1 MRGDPDKR
9 GNPLRVVSL
18 ATACA
23 VVCLPAAAWAQDS
36 EQPDT
41 AFGLGQIVVRAE
53 TSRETVIGSET
64 IGQEAIEAFNRNT
77 LDDAANLLP
86 GVSASNSGGSRNER
100 LLFVRGFD
108 RFQVPLSID
117 GIRVYL
123 PADNRLD
130 YGRFLTPDVAEIQVA
145 KGYASVLDGPG
156 AMGGAV
162 NLVTRK
168 PTKEIEGEA
177 RGVLELDR
185 NLDYAGYTAF
195 ALLGTRQDKWYAQA
209 SYARNEQDHWDLP
222 GDFVPTASEDGGERD
237 LSQTEDWRV
246 NLKAGFTPNATDE
259 YSLSYTRQE
268 GSKNAPLSTTDPVA
282 IQRNWAW
289 PWWNL
294 ESIYFL
300 STTAITGDVTVKARA
315 YRNAFDNLLSAFD
328 DATQTSQTRPRA
340 FNSYYEDE
348 AWGGSLQVDGQLGEG
363 YRVST
368 ALHYRSDEHVEF
380 QQSFPAGTTEPPQ
393 TNKEDTWS
401 LALEFA
407 GDLTPTLNLTAGM
420 SYDWRD
426 LKRAEE
432 YGTVPGGGTTP
443 VLFSYPIRD
452 ADMYGLQGRLE
463 WQASEAAALY
473 ASISSRARFPTIFE
487 RFSSR
492 FGGAVSN
499 PDLDAERAVN
509 YEIGGATDFGAI
521 HAEGALFYSDISNAI
536 VAFPFVYQGQAV
548 TQSRNLGHGEYY
560 GFELSLDARLGE
572 ALTAGANYTL
582 TERDLTDPSNA
593 AFEPT
598 GVPKHKALIYAEW
611 TPLAGLHVMPS
622 LEIASDR
629 WTTNSAGTSYFET
642 GAYTLANL
650 RIDYDV
656 TDRITFGAGVRNAF
670 DDLYFLADGFPEPGR
685 RFFLTARLRS

>member
-9 GNPLRVVSL
+9 GIPVRVVSL
-18 ATACA
+18 VSACA
-23 VVCLPAAAWAQDS
+23 IVCLPAAAWSQEA
-36 EQPDT
+36 DT
-41 AFGLGQIVVRAE
+41 AFGLGQIIVRAPADE
-53 TSRETVIGSET
+53 DTTIGSET
-64 IGQEAIEAFNRNT
+64 VGQEAIEAFNRNT
-77 LDDAANLLP
+77 LDDAASLLP

-162 NLVTRK
+162 NLVTRT

-185 NLDYAGYTAF
+185 NGGYSGYTAF

-222 GDFVPTASEDGGERD
+222 GDFVPTPSEDGGERD
-237 LSQTEDWRV
+237 FSQTEDWRV
-246 NLKAGFTPNATDE
+246 NVKAGFTPNATDE

-282 IQRNWAW
+282 IQRNWTW

-294 ESIYFL
+294 ESVYFL
-300 STTAITGDVTVKARA
+300 STTAVTDDVTVKARA
-315 YRNAFDNLLSAFD
+315 YRNAFDNLLSAYD
-328 DATQTSQTRPRA
+328 DATQTAQTRPRA

-363 YRVST
+363 YRVSA
-368 ALHYRSDEHVEF
+368 ALHYRSDEHIEY
-380 QQSFPAGTTEPPQ
+380 QQSFPSGAVEPPQ

-401 LALEFA
+401 LAVEYA
-407 GDLTPTLNLTAGM
+407 GELTPKLTLTVGG

-432 YGTVPGGGTTP
+432 YGTVPGGGSTP
-443 VLFSYPIRD
+443 VLFDYPIRD
-452 ADMYGLQGRLE
+452 ADTYGLQGRLE
-463 WQASEAAALY
+463 WQASDATALY
-473 ASISSRARFPTIFE
+473 ASVSSRARFPTIFE

-499 PDLDAERAVN
+499 PDLEAERAVN
-509 YEIGGATDFGAI
+509 YEIGGATDFGAV

-536 VAFPFVYQGQAV
+536 VAFPFLYQGQPV
-548 TQSRNLGHGEYY
+548 TQSRNVGSGEYY
-560 GFELSLDARLGE
+560 GFELSLDARI
-572 ALTAGANYTL
+572 ADTLTAGANYTL
-582 TERDLTDPSNA
+582 TERDLTDPSNSG
-593 AFEPT
+593 FEPT
-598 GVPKHKALIYAEW
+598 GVPKHKALVYADWE
-611 TPLAGLHVMPS
+611 PLTSLHVLPS
-622 LEIASDR
+622 LEFASDR

-642 GAYTLANL
+642 GSYVLANL
-650 RIDYDV
+650 RVDYDV
-656 TDRITFGAGVRNAF
+656 TDRITLGAGVRNAF

>member
-1 MRGDPDKR
+1 MDE
-9 GNPLRVVSL
+9 
-18 ATACA
+18 TA
-23 VVCLPAAAWAQDS
+23 VV
-36 EQPDT
+36 
-41 AFGLGQIVVRAE
+41 
-53 TSRETVIGSET
+53 GSET
-64 IGQEAIEAFNRNT
+64 LGQEAIEAFNRNT
-77 LDDAANLLP
+77 LDDAAALLP

-168 PTKEIEGEA
+168 PTKALEAEA

-185 NLDYAGYTAF
+185 ELDYAGYTAF
-195 ALLGTRQDKWYAQA
+195 ALLGTRHERWYAQA
-209 SYARNEQDHWDLP
+209 SYARNEQDHWDPP

-237 LSQTEDWRV
+237 FSRTEDWRV
-246 NLKAGFTPNATDE
+246 NVKAGFTPNATDE

-294 ESIYFL
+294 ESVYFL
-300 STTAITGDVTVKARA
+300 STTAVTDAVTVKARA
-315 YRNAFDNLLSAFD
+315 YRNAFDNLLAAYD
-328 DATQTSQTRPRA
+328 DRTQTTQTRPRA

-348 AWGGSLQVDGQLGEG
+348 AWGGSLQVDGQLDAAN
-363 YRVST
+363 RLSV
-368 ALHYRSDEHVEF
+368 ALHYRSDEHVEY

-401 LALEFA
+401 LAGELA
-407 GDLTPTLNLTAGM
+407 SDLSPVVSLTIGG

-426 LKRAEE
+426 LARAEE
-432 YGTVPGGGTTP
+432 FGPVPGGGNTP

-452 ADMYGLQGRLE
+452 ANTYGVQGRLA
-463 WQASEAAALY
+463 WQASEATGLY
-473 ASISSRARFPTIFE
+473 ASVSSRARFPTIFE

-499 PDLDAERAVN
+499 PDLTAERATN
-509 YEIGGATDFGAI
+509 YEIGGATDLGAL
-521 HAEGALFYSDISNAI
+521 HAEGAAFYSDISDAV
-536 VAFPFVYQGQAV
+536 VAFPFLYQGQAV
-548 TQSRNLGHGEYY
+548 TQSRNLGNGEYY

-572 ALTAGANYTL
+572 TLTAGANYTL
-582 TERDLTDPSNA
+582 TERNLEDPSNA

-598 GVPKHKALIYAEW
+598 GVPKHKALVCAQW
-611 TPLAGLHVMPS
+611 QPLERLRVRPS
-622 LEIASDR
+622 VEFASDR

-642 GAYTLANL
+642 GEYVLANL
-650 RIDYDV
+650 RVDYDV
-656 TDRITFGAGVRNAF
+656 TDRITFGAGVRNAY
-670 DDLYFLADGFPEPGR
+670 DELYFLADGFPEPGR
-685 RFFLTARLRS
+685 RFFLTARLRN